1 MLIVTIMV
9 IITTST
15 AHATPQ
21 KGQTPLG
28 NAIESAKLSCLAP
41 TSRESET
48 RPPPKLSPRYRM
60 ALARRDPYR
69 RFGGQN
75 SPAWVA
81 FGAGRGR
88 VCLQR
93 PTAFAGHP
101 ALSIGLQ
108 HEVPGHL
115 RCLCST
121 DVDLWRL
128 DHRHSRRSN

>member
-1 MLIVTIMV
+1 M
-9 IITTST
+9 
-15 AHATPQ
+15 PPP

-41 TSRESET
+41 ASRESET

-69 RFGGQN
+69 RFGGHD
-75 SPAWVA
+75 SPARLA

-93 PTAFAGHP
+93 PTALAGHP
-101 ALSIGLQ
+101 TIPVGIQ
-108 HEVPGHL
+108 HEVPRPPGLL
-115 RCLCST
+115 RSP
-121 DVDLWRL
+121 DG
-128 DHRHSRRSN
+128 